1 MSDSSYKEQTL
12 LEAVRTSLIHAGR
25 YNSGDVVAPATILW
39 TDSDAQWQPLVEM
52 LKPLMPEI
60 LTLGDYE
67 PDKKMGPTI
76 WLKCVIERVLP
87 EINLPEDSI
96 PIIYMPNV
104 SRQVLRAAD
113 ECPDELKP
121 MVELLYRGTVWTQ
134 RNGKDWTIEA
144 FLVSDDGGLGLYAA
158 RDKQTRRAMIGALRQ
173 LAVTPVSR
181 LKGKRL
187 EAEDFDRL
195 MIDDTQRD
203 LLMWLSDPDPTR
215 EQWDDNK
222 WSAFCSRCKAE
233 YAFDPEEDGELAGGE
248 KLGLR
253 EGAWMAVWQRFAES
267 PGLYPGIPDLLRRA
281 KPPTLPFE
289 KDPWPDEN
297 EFAEKDL
304 RRQLSAIENQNA
316 KEARLKILEL
326 ENQHGARRDWVWA
339 KLEQSPLAQ
348 SLKYLKVLVEH
359 TDKSLGGDSLQSIAD
374 IYTQSG
380 YLADQA
386 VLQALASVKSTD
398 DIKAVKTAI
407 RAIYIPWLSD
417 TAEHFQKLVV
427 EQSLPDSNSLNEN
440 MIEGETGTCILFA
453 DALRYDLAQRLIAIA
468 NERKLAIA
476 QQYRWAGLPTVT
488 STAKPVVSPI
498 ADRIGA
504 TKINESFQPIVTSE
518 SQQLTTDR
526 FRKIINTA
534 GYEFIPASD
543 TGKPTAKDARG
554 WTEYGELDKLG
565 HSLHGKLA
573 ARVEDQLEQL
583 IDRIRSLLEAGW
595 KEIRVVTDHGWLLVP
610 GGLPSIKLPAYLTE
624 CKWSRCAIIKDTSQ
638 VQVPMTG
645 WFWNSQELFAF
656 GPGIHCF
663 RAGNEYAHGGVSLQE
678 CLIPDLLITSAKAS
692 TPISIEIGGIQ
703 WIGLRCRICVNP
715 PEKVLLL
722 DIRTKVNDPDTSIIV
737 NKQPKEIDA
746 KGRTALLVTDD
757 SLEGTTVSVVL
768 IDNVGHVISK
778 LATTVGGEE

>member
-1 MSDSSYKEQTL
+1 MSDLSYKERTL
-12 LEAVRTSLIHAGR
+12 LEAVRTSLVHAGR
-25 YNSGDVVAPATILW
+25 YNSGDVVAPAVILW
-39 TDSDAQWQPLVEM
+39 TDSDTQWQPLVEM
-52 LKPLMPEI
+52 LKPLLPGL
-60 LTLGDYE
+60 LTLGDYNPE
-67 PDKKMGPTI
+67 NMTGPAI
-76 WLKCVIERVLP
+76 WLRCVIERALSEVN
-87 EINLPEDSI
+87 IPEDVI

-113 ECPDELKP
+113 DCPEHLKP
-121 MVELLYRGTVWTQ
+121 MVELLYRGTVWNQ
-134 RNGKDWTIEA
+134 RNGKDWTVEA
-144 FLVSDDGGLGLYAA
+144 FLVSEDGGLGLDVA
-158 RDKQTRRAMIGALRQ
+158 RDKQTHRAMLGALQQ
-173 LAVTPVSR
+173 LAVTPVPR
-181 LKGKRL
+181 LTGKRL
-187 EAEDFDRL
+187 EAEDFDKL

-203 LLMWLSDPDPTR
+203 VLMWLSNPDLTR

-233 YAFDPEEDGELAGGE
+233 FAFDPIKDGELAGGE

-253 EGAWMAVWQRFAES
+253 EGAWLAVWQRFAES
-267 PGLYPGIPDLLRRA
+267 PGLYLGIPYLLRRA

-289 KDPWPDEN
+289 KETWPSEN
-297 EFAEKDL
+297 ELAEKEL

-316 KEARLKILEL
+316 KEARVKIHEL
-326 ENQHGARRDWVWA
+326 DNQHGTRRDWVWA
-339 KLEQSPLAQ
+339 QLEQSSLAQ
-348 SLKYLKVLVEH
+348 SLKYLQILAKH
-359 TDKSLGGDSLQSIAD
+359 TDKSLGGDSPQSMANL
-374 IYTQSG
+374 YTRSG

-398 DIKAVKTAI
+398 DIEAVKIAI

-427 EQSLPDSNSLNEN
+427 EQSLPDSNLLNEN

-468 NERKLAIA
+468 NERKLVTS
-476 QQYRWAGLPTVT
+476 QQHRWAGLPTVT
-488 STAKPVVSPI
+488 STAKPAVSPI
-498 ADRIGA
+498 ADKIGA
-504 TKINESFQPIVTSE
+504 TKINESFLPIVTSE

-526 FRKIINTA
+526 FRKTINTA
-534 GYEFIPASD
+534 GYEFIPASE

-554 WTEYGELDKLG
+554 WTEYGEIDKLG

-573 ARVEDQLEQL
+573 ARVEDQLGQL

-624 CKWSRCAIIKDTSQ
+624 CKWSRCAIVKDTSQ
-638 VQVPMTG
+638 VEVPMAG

-678 CLIPDLLITSAKAS
+678 CLIPTLLITSAETS
-692 TPISIEIGGIQ
+692 TPISIDISEIQ

-715 PEKVLLL
+715 PEKEHLL

-737 NKQPKEIDA
+737 NKQPKEIDSE
-746 KGRTALLVTDD
+746 GRAALLVTDD

-768 IDNVGHVISK
+768 INNAGHVISK

>member
-1 MSDSSYKEQTL
+1 MSDSSSKEQTL

-25 YNSGDVVAPATILW
+25 YNVGDVVAPAAILW

-52 LKPLMPEI
+52 LKSLMLEI
-60 LTLGDYE
+60 FTLGDYE
-67 PDKKMGPTI
+67 PDKKTGPTI

-87 EINLPEDSI
+87 EISFPEDSI

-104 SRQVLRAAD
+104 SRQLLRAAD

-121 MVELLYRGTVWTQ
+121 MVELLYRGSVWTQ

-144 FLVSDDGGLGLYAA
+144 FLVSEDGGLGLDVA

-203 LLMWLSDPDPTR
+203 VLMWLSDPDSTR
-215 EQWDDNK
+215 EEWDDNK

-233 YAFDPEEDGELAGGE
+233 FTFDPKKDGELAGGE

-253 EGAWMAVWQRFAES
+253 EGAWMAVWQRFAEA

-297 EFAEKDL
+297 ELAEKEL
-304 RRQLSAIENQNA
+304 RRQLSALDSLNA
-316 KEARLKILEL
+316 KEARSRILEL
-326 ENQHGARRDWVWA
+326 ENQHGIRRDWVWA

-348 SLKYLKVLVEH
+348 SLKSLKLLAEH
-359 TDKSLGGDSLQSIAD
+359 TEKSLGGDSPQTMAD
-374 IYTQSG
+374 IYSQSG
-380 YLADQA
+380 YLADLA
-386 VLQALASVKSTD
+386 VLQALALVKATED
-398 DIKAVKTAI
+398 LEAVKTAI
-407 RAIYIPWLSD
+407 RVVYLPWLND
-417 TAEHFQKLVV
+417 TAEHFQKLVI
-427 EQSLPDSNSLNEN
+427 EQSLPDLRSLDEN
-440 MIEGETGTCILFA
+440 IIECETGTCILFA
-453 DALRYDLAQRLIAIA
+453 DALRYDLAQQLISIA
-468 NERKLAIA
+468 NERKLIIC
-476 QQYRWAGLPTVT
+476 QQQRWAGLPTVT
-488 STAKPVVSPI
+488 STAKPVVSPV
-498 ADRIGA
+498 ADRIG
-504 TKINESFQPIVTSE
+504 TTLINESFQPIIKGE

-526 FRKIINTA
+526 FRKLLSAA
-534 GYEFIPASD
+534 GYEFIPISE
-543 TGKPTAKDARG
+543 TGDPKAKG
-554 WTEYGELDKLG
+554 WTEYGELDKMG

-573 ARVEDQLEQL
+573 ARIEDQLEQL
-583 IDRIRSLLEAGW
+583 LERIRSLLEAGW
-595 KEIRVVTDHGWLLVP
+595 KEIKVVTDHGWLLIP

-638 VQVPMTG
+638 VKVPMTR
-645 WFWNSQELFAF
+645 WFWNPQEAFAF

-678 CLIPDLLITSAKAS
+678 CLIPSLCITLAEETK
-692 TPISIEIGGIQ
+692 PIAIDIKEVQ
-703 WIGLRCRICVNP
+703 WIGLRCRICVDP
-715 PEKVLLL
+715 PEKGILL

-737 NKQPKEIDA
+737 DKQPKETDTE
-746 KGRTALLVTDD
+746 GRSALLVTDD
-757 SLEGTTVSVVL
+757 SLEGTTVSIVL
-768 IDNVGHVISK
+768 MNNAGRVISK